1 MLSQGGHDENEPHKW
16 TQVSLM
22 YLPYVCFLP
31 ALPPDPDNIE
41 IRGAGVTGLDQ
52 GASIA
57 AMPEVF
63 LTSCEDLRIT
73 QI

>member
-16 TQVSLM
+16 TQVGLM
-22 YLPYVCFLP
+22 YLPSFLFSSRF
-31 ALPPDPDNIE
+31 PPDPDNIE

-57 AMPEVF
+57 AMSEVF

-73 QI
+73 QV